1 MSVGGLP
8 RAMGLRDVVLF
19 NIAAIVGLRWITTA
33 GKIGPFALVLWL
45 VAMVAFFIPSAL
57 AVADLSENDPGEGG
71 LYRWVNSAFGET
83 HGFLAGWGYW
93 VNNLVYYPSLL
104 VTTAAI
110 GAYALGPENVGLAD
124 NQLFVAVFSLVVLW
138 LALGLNIL
146 GLDVGKWVQNLGAI
160 GTWIPAVVL
169 VVLGAWVLLKFGS
182 ATPFEPSQWV
192 PPDFDYSL
200 LAFFATMTFG
210 FAGLELIPVL
220 GGEIRDAARTIRR
233 GILISGA
240 LIVFVYIIGTVA
252 ILAALPPETVDITNG
267 VPQATAAMELRLG
280 LTGITYIVAVMLVIG
295 NLGGVGAWLAG
306 TARIPFVAGLDRK
319 LPPAFGRVH
328 PKWKSPYV
336 ALLVQGGVA
345 TLFVLSGLLGSTV
358 ETAYLVLLDMTII
371 LYFIPYL
378 YVFAAYLVLLRSR
391 SGSQAPRKAMA
402 CMGFLSVLLSIFL
415 AAVPAEQS
423 GSLWLFEFKLWGGV
437 AAFMGVGFWFATRKS
452 HTSVA

>member
-45 VAMVAFFIPSAL
+45 VALVAFFIPSAL
-57 AVADLSENDPGEGG
+57 AVADLSESDPGEGG
-71 LYRWVNSAFGET
+71 LYRWVTSAFGET

-160 GTWIPAVVL
+160 GTWIPAVIL

-240 LIVFVYIIGTVA
+240 LIVFVYLIGTAA

-267 VPQATAAMELRLG
+267 VPQATAAIELRLG

-345 TLFVLSGLLGSTV
+345 TLFVLSGLVGEHRRECLSGAAGHDNYPLLYPLPLCVCCVFGAAGKQKWLAGSAQSYGLDGVLVRPAVYIPRFCADRKYGRAVGVRT
-358 ETAYLVLLDMTII
+358 ETMGRCTWFHGCWVLVCPQI
-371 LYFIPYL
+371 
-378 YVFAAYLVLLRSR
+378 
-391 SGSQAPRKAMA
+391 G
-402 CMGFLSVLLSIFL
+402 
-415 AAVPAEQS
+415 
-423 GSLWLFEFKLWGGV
+423 
-437 AAFMGVGFWFATRKS
+437 
-452 HTSVA
+452 